1 MLFSAEDYW
10 PEELQRFRCRWDT
23 AQLCLPPDRT
33 QHFNR
38 TLERLTTWIIQN
50 DHNIQVFSR
59 PSCPKRPGECR
70 WICLKKTQQGQ
81 NVAAN
86 FVINKLIN
94 KYGSLSSAADITFLS
109 LEFRCTSLQ
118 VAYELGAEASTID
131 GSTISSPFHTLLVVT
146 NRAG

>member
-1 MLFSAEDYW
+1 MIITVRCLED
-10 PEELQRFRCRWDT
+10 PP
-23 AQLCLPPDRT
+23 AQ
-33 QHFNR
+33 
-38 TLERLTTWIIQN
+38 
-50 DHNIQVFSR
+50 
-59 PSCPKRPGECR
+59 KRPGECR

-118 VAYELGAEASTID
+118 AAYELGAEASTIY
-131 GSTISSPFHTLLVVT
+131 GSTISSPFHTLIVVT